1 MSNDVNLYTPEQ
13 QIELETF
20 LSVNL
25 GVTEEDYVVHEI
37 ESAYIHTDIKII
49 NNTDDIK
56 LFASTGM
63 GARTI
68 NTPTDKFKNIE
79 LMAFTSADLDPT
91 SERTMIIAAEMNAI
105 SKFPFRENTWF
116 GPGHT
121 INVSEEFRQAFGYE
135 YFLLMY
141 SGFTAEISGIG
152 DVSYLVLIPLYAN
165 ERDSLLKTGDV
176 TFLDKLLS
184 NCGTDMLSLDKSRAR
199 MPV

>member
-1 MSNDVNLYTPEQ
+1 MSNDVSLYTPEQ
-13 QIELETF
+13 QMELETF

-25 GVTEEDYVVHEI
+25 GVAEEDYVVHEI
-37 ESAYIHTDIKII
+37 ESAYIHTDVMIV
-49 NNTDDIK
+49 NNTDDGK
-56 LFASTGM
+56 VFASMGM

-68 NTPTDKFKNIE
+68 NTPKGEFKNIE
-79 LMAFTSADLDPT
+79 LMAFASADLDPT
-91 SERTMIIAAEMNAI
+91 SERAMIIAAEMNAI

-135 YFLLMY
+135 YFLFMY

-165 ERDSLLKTGDV
+165 ERDSIVKIGDV
-176 TFLDKLLS
+176 TFLDELLS
-184 NCGTDMLSLDKSRAR
+184 NCGTDMLTLDKPRER
-199 MPV
+199 IPV

>member
-1 MSNDVNLYTPEQ
+1 MSNDVSLYTPEQ

-37 ESAYIHTDIKII
+37 ESTYIHTDVTII

-56 LFASTGM
+56 MFASTGM
-63 GARTI
+63 GAGTL
-68 NTPTDKFKNIE
+68 NTPTDEFKNIE
-79 LMAFTSADLDPT
+79 LMAFASADLDPT
-91 SERTMIIAAEMNAI
+91 SERAMLIAAEINAI

-121 INVSEEFRQAFGYE
+121 INASEEFRQAFGYE
-135 YFLLMY
+135 YFLFMY

-152 DVSYLVLIPLYAN
+152 DVPYLVLIPLYAN
-165 ERDSLLKTGDV
+165 ERDCIVETGDA
-176 TFLDKLLS
+176 TFLDELLS
-184 NCGTDMLSLDKSRAR
+184 EYGADILTLDNPRER
-199 MPV
+199 TPV

>member
-1 MSNDVNLYTPEQ
+1 MSNDVSLYAPEQ
-13 QIELETF
+13 QMELETF

-25 GVTEEDYVVHEI
+25 GVAEEDYVVHEI
-37 ESAYIHTDIKII
+37 ESAYIHTDVMIV
-49 NNTDDIK
+49 NNTDDGK
-56 LFASTGM
+56 VFASMGM

-68 NTPTDKFKNIE
+68 NTPKDEFKNIE
-79 LMAFTSADLDPT
+79 LMAFASADLDPT
-91 SERTMIIAAEMNAI
+91 SERAMIIATEMNAI

-135 YFLLMY
+135 YFLFVY

-152 DVSYLVLIPLYAN
+152 EVSYLVLIPLYAN
-165 ERDSLLKTGDV
+165 ERDSIVKTGDV
-176 TFLDKLLS
+176 AFLDKLLS
-184 NCGTDMLSLDKSRAR
+184 NCGTDMLSLDKPRVR